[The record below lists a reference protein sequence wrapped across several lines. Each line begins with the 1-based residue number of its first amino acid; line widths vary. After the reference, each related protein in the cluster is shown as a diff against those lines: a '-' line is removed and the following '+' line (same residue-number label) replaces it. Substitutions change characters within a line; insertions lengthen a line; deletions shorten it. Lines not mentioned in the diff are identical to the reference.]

1 MGQTI
6 SRSVESRE
14 SIIAYRNFL
23 KLYRNQHRQ
32 MRTNDAF
39 SNAARVWGTFSPA
52 QRNRYAHMGSVT
64 KIIMDVPK
72 RVAPKRAN
80 KMAGKVAAR
89 KKVVKKNL
97 KAKRVPQRRA
107 RDVVTSYRPLIGS
120 RAPVAGVKKI
130 SNKEAIR
137 ESLLPSNGFLNFMEF
152 YHEIHREMPKSLAV
166 KEAVSVWSDMNVEQR
181 GIFSMDL

>member
-52 QRNRYAHMGSVT
+52 QRNRYAHM
-64 KIIMDVPK
+64 